1 MAGWPV
7 VGIKS
12 QGPKAHCQRKG
23 ILLNCGS
30 KGIILAEFPVS
41 GDRAQFA
48 IFLMVMCV
56 VILGVLLIFQ
66 HV

>member
-1 MAGWPV
+1 M
-7 VGIKS
+7 
-12 QGPKAHCQRKG
+12 
-23 ILLNCGS
+23 
-30 KGIILAEFPVS
+30 S

-48 IFLMVMCV
+48 IFLVAMCV